1 MWTRSTVK
9 GRTSLGVL
17 YLQRL
22 LKRDNYEET
31 SECVFVLR
39 LLNPDAGVESS
50 NLDSK
55 VENVAELLNMK
66 TRMSTAATI
75 VSGSAKFAAKER
87 GLAIWEREGGKER
100 EG

>member
-1 MWTRSTVK
+1 M
-9 GRTSLGVL
+9 
-17 YLQRL
+17 
-22 LKRDNYEET
+22 
-31 SECVFVLR
+31 FVLR

-87 GLAIWEREGGKER
+87 GLAIWEREG
-100 EG
+100 EGRVNLLSFSCFLFFLYSSFQGAVFSQLK